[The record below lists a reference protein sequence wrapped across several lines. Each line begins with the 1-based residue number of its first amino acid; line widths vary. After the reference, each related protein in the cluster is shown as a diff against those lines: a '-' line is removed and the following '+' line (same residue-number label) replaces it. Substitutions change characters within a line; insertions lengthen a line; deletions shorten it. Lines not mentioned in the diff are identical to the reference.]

1 MIKQKICV
9 YSHLFWI
16 GIVTGIWDL
25 GIDVIAFKGAI
36 YIVQYE
42 SLRI

>member
-9 YSHLFWI
+9 YNHLFWI

-25 GIDVIAFKGAI
+25 DVIAFKGAI